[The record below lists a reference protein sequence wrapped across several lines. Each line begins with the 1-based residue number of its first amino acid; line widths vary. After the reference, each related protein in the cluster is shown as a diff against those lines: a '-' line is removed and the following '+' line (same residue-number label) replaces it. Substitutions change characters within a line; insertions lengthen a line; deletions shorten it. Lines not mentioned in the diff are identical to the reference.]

1 MIIINSA
8 FGNCRRRVKTRPY
21 CPSPAD
27 HGTARPWKQEGGGGA
42 PLASPQGSPAP
53 GEGQRGGKRSG
64 EEGKDLSVSGK
75 EALLPALQDMAQSAG
90 EGGDSSGKEPRF
102 RAQDVMQNPA
112 AREQR
117 GRRKRREERA
127 GTDGIR
133 AAQGLHK
140 NPKCSPARKHHG
152 ARADPKLSPI
162 EEGQPLNRGRARV
175 QLQPS
180 SSEARGMKLV
190 YTEKIPQPTRPS
202 EPRFQLTFKISRA
215 KGFAS
220 DLQGEEA
227 AGFLARVHALS
238 LGTLPA
244 PRSTAAAPSPP
255 SPAQELLQE
264 RLSPHSPA
272 NPAPQNP
279 TNPIKRPARLR
290 AGC

>member
-1 MIIINSA
+1 
-8 FGNCRRRVKTRPY
+8 
-21 CPSPAD
+21 
-27 HGTARPWKQEGGGGA
+27 
-42 PLASPQGSPAP
+42 
-53 GEGQRGGKRSG
+53 
-64 EEGKDLSVSGK
+64 
-75 EALLPALQDMAQSAG
+75 MAQSAG

-190 YTEKIPQPTRPS
+190 CTEKIPQHYAAVRAPLPAHLQDFTGEGICFGFAGRGGCRVPRTRPCPF
-202 EPRFQLTFKISRA
+202 PRHPPSATQ
-215 KGFAS
+215 
-220 DLQGEEA
+220 
-227 AGFLARVHALS
+227 H
-238 LGTLPA
+238 
-244 PRSTAAAPSPP
+244 RSGSVPSVPSPGAP
-255 SPAQELLQE
+255 PGEAV
-264 RLSPHSPA
+264 
-272 NPAPQNP
+272 APQPCEPGP
-279 TNPIKRPARLR
+279 TKPNKPHKTPRTVASWLLNAQASHPARLALRKSLLIQSLLVAESR
-290 AGC
+290 ALPC